1 MRIAICFFSYNK
13 DTELL
18 KQALRGVKRLREKN
32 LEDTIDVYVFDDNN
46 APLERE
52 ILPEWVNYAQTTFDR
67 RRNLNG
73 LECIQGMLSVYADL
87 ISKGYEWVIK
97 ADSDTYINNLEWIR
111 ALDPSRIAHAGSC
124 HVHDYSSGAC
134 YALSSSGV
142 AALQEK
148 LTDPIIQKRVG
159 VAYCEDKVFC
169 RLSRMTNLGVICR
182 HNDKNEIS
190 SSRLYHDW
198 YADELADLEKLKD
211 AAAVDFKRCMWH
223 IDKEHWNSDREVAEA
238 RMKEYADYVEASETI
253 DTQSDES
260 TSEPSIVEPEIEDIN
275 LINAE

>member
-32 LEDTIDVYVFDDNN
+32 LEDTIDAYVFDDHN
-46 APLERE
+46 APLEQAL
-52 ILPEWVNYAQTTFDR
+52 LPEWVNYAQTTFNR
-67 RRNLNG
+67 CRNLNG
-73 LECIQGMLSVYADL
+73 LECVQGMLSVYADL
-87 ISKGYEWVIK
+87 ASKGYEWVIK
-97 ADSDTYINNLEWIR
+97 VDSDTYINNLEWLR
-111 ALDPSRIAHAGSC
+111 TLDHNRIAHTGSC

-134 YALSSSGV
+134 YALSSSGI

-148 LTDPIIQKRVG
+148 LTDPIIQKRVA

-169 RLSRMTNLGVICR
+169 RLSRMTNLGVLCR

-190 SSRLYHDW
+190 SDRLYHDW
-198 YADELADLEKLKD
+198 YADELVSLEKLKD

-223 IDKEHWNSDREVAEA
+223 IDKEYWNSDREVAVI
-238 RMKEYADYVEASETI
+238 RMKEYADYVEASETT
-253 DTQSDES
+253 DTSA
-260 TSEPSIVEPEIEDIN
+260 VEPEIEEKIN
-275 LINAE
+275 